1 MVIDKLASKFKVIAL
16 WAGILILF
24 FILSYALLSSL
35 SIEQVD
41 AFDHLV
47 MDLSLGFLILR
58 WTLFFLLML
67 YWQEVITWLARK
79 KQWSEAHFITIS
91 NKRWQVIALFITLEV
106 IFNHRSYLHILF

>member
-1 MVIDKLASKFKVIAL
+1 MVIAKLAGKFKAIAL
-16 WAGILILF
+16 WAGILVMLF
-24 FILSYALLSSL
+24 LSYALLSGL
-35 SIEQVD
+35 SIEQLG
-41 AFDHLV
+41 AFDYLV
-47 MDLSLGFLILR
+47 MDSSLGFLVLR

-67 YWQEVITWLARK
+67 YWQEAITWLARK